1 MSDFFILTESL
12 HGDEGE
18 GRLVVIGSSKLLSQ
32 LKKRR
37 DEILRLRVEKPLFGK
52 MTKKQIERMNEDIR
66 VWKLAI

>member
-1 MSDFFILTESL
+1 MSDFFMLTESL

-66 VWKLAI
+66 IWKLAV

>member
-1 MSDFFILTESL
+1 MLTESL

-18 GRLVVIGSSKLLSQ
+18 GRLVVIGNSKSLSQ

-52 MTKKQIERMNEDIR
+52 MTKKQIERMNEDLRI
-66 VWKLAI
+66 WKLAI

>member
-18 GRLVVIGSSKLLSQ
+18 GKLAVIGSSKSLSQ

-52 MTKKQIERMNEDIR
+52 MTKKQIEQMNGDLRI
-66 VWKLAI
+66 WKLAV

>member
-52 MTKKQIERMNEDIR
+52 MTKKQIELMNEDIR